1 MRDTN
6 FVIGAG
12 PARLELPRPAIMGVL
27 NVTPDSFS
35 DGGQHAN
42 RDAALR
48 HAETLALAGANLI
61 DVGGESTRPGAAPVS
76 EQQELDRVMP
86 VIEALVDTIETPVSI
101 DTSKAGVMRA
111 ATAAGAALINDVRAL
126 REPGALD
133 AASASGRP
141 VCLMHMQ
148 GTPADMQQR
157 PSYDRVVDEVV
168 AFLESR
174 VAACVDA
181 GIARGSIVV
190 DPGIGFGKRLEDNL
204 ALLSQLDTLASL
216 GLPVLV
222 GVSRKSMV
230 GAITGRDVDQRLV
243 GSVLLAFF
251 AAQEG
256 AHILRVHDVAETE
269 DARRILRAL
278 QATRDR
284 DGAIS

>member
-1 MRDTN
+1 MGDST

-12 PARLELPRPAIMGVL
+12 EARLELPRPAIMGVL

-35 DGGQHAN
+35 DGGQHAT

-48 HAETLALAGANLI
+48 HAEALSVAGADLI

-86 VIEALVDTIETPVSI
+86 VIEALAGAVATPVSI
-101 DTSKAGVMRA
+101 DTSKASVITA

-126 REPGALD
+126 REPGAL
-133 AASASGRP
+133 AAAAASGRP

-148 GTPADMQQR
+148 GTPDDMQDR
-157 PSYDRVVDEVV
+157 PVYDRVIDDVV

-181 GIARGSIVV
+181 GIDRGAIAV
-190 DPGIGFGKRLEDNL
+190 DPGIGFGKRLEHNL
-204 ALLSQLDTLASL
+204 ALLSHLDRLL
-216 GLPVLV
+216 DPGLPLLV
-222 GVSRKSMV
+222 GVSRKSMI

-243 GSVLLAFF
+243 GSVVLAFF

>member
-1 MRDTN
+1 MGDNT

-12 PARLELPRPAIMGVL
+12 DARLELPRPAIMGVL

-35 DGGQHAN
+35 DGGQHAT
-42 RDAALR
+42 RDSALR
-48 HAETLALAGANLI
+48 HAEALISAGADLI

-86 VIEALVDTIETPVSI
+86 VIEALASAVATPVSI
-101 DTSKAGVMRA
+101 DTSKAGVISA

-126 REPGALD
+126 REPGALAAA
-133 AASASGRP
+133 AASGCP

-148 GTPADMQQR
+148 GTPKDMQDR
-157 PSYDRVVDEVV
+157 PVYDRVIDDVV

-181 GIARGSIVV
+181 GIDRGSIAV

-204 ALLSQLDTLASL
+204 ALLSQLNTLLDL
-216 GLPVLV
+216 GLPLLV
-222 GVSRKSMV
+222 GVSRKSMI

-243 GSVLLAFF
+243 GSVVLAFF
-251 AAQEG
+251 AAHEG

-269 DARRILRAL
+269 DARRILWAL
-278 QATRDR
+278 QATRGR
-284 DGAIS
+284 DGANS

>member
-1 MRDTN
+1 MGDTN
-6 FVIGAG
+6 FVIGTG
-12 PARLELPRPAIMGVL
+12 EARLTLPRPALMGVL

-35 DGGQHAN
+35 DGGQHAT

-48 HAETLALAGANLI
+48 HAEALSAAGADLI
-61 DVGGESTRPGAAPVS
+61 DIGGESTRPGAAPVS
-76 EQQELDRVMP
+76 EQQELDRVIP
-86 VIEALVDTIETPVSI
+86 VVEALADSVETPISS
-101 DTSKAGVMRA
+101 DTSKAGVMTA

-126 REPGALD
+126 REPGALE
-133 AASASGRP
+133 AAAASGRP

-148 GTPADMQQR
+148 GTPEDMQER
-157 PSYDRVVDEVV
+157 PTYDRVVDDVV

-174 VAACVDA
+174 VRACVAA
-181 GIARGSIVV
+181 GIDRASIAL

-204 ALLSQLDTLASL
+204 ALLNRLDRLLGL
-216 GLPVLV
+216 GLPLLV
-222 GVSRKSMV
+222 GVSRKSMI

-243 GSVLLAFF
+243 GSVVLAFF